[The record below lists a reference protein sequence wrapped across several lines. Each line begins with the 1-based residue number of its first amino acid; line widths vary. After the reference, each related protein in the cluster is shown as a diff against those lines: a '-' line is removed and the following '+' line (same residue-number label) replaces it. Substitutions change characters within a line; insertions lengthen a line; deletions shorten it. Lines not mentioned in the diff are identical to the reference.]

1 MLLDIDHHSGVP
13 IYRQV
18 VGQVRDQIMAGRLLE
33 GDQLMS
39 VREASAALRVNPM
52 TVSKAYSALEAEGL
66 LERRRGI
73 GLFIARIQSRKKE
86 QSKAAAMEAI
96 LAKAVATAVQYGVSE
111 TQMRQMI
118 KTLYSNYS
126 SEVRK

>member
-18 VGQVRDQIMAGRLLE
+18 VDQVRDQIMAGRLLE

-73 GLFIARIQSRKKE
+73 GLFIARIQSRKRE
-86 QSKAAAMEAI
+86 QSKEAAMEAI
-96 LAKAVATAVQYGVSE
+96 LTKAVATAVQYGVSE

-118 KTLYSNYS
+118 KTMYANRQSD
-126 SEVRK
+126 

>member
-18 VGQVRDQIMAGRLLE
+18 VDQVRDQIMAGRLLE

-39 VREASAALRVNPM
+39 VREAAAALRVNPM
-52 TVSKAYSALEAEGL
+52 TVSKAYSALESEGL

-86 QSKAAAMEAI
+86 QSKEAAMEAI

-118 KTLYSNYS
+118 KTLYSNYQ
-126 SEVRK
+126 SESRK

>member
-18 VGQVRDQIMAGRLLE
+18 VDQVRDQIMAGRLLE

-73 GLFIARIQSRKKE
+73 GLFIARIQSRKRE
-86 QSKAAAMEAI
+86 QSKEAAMEAI
-96 LAKAVATAVQYGVSE
+96 LIKAVATAVQYGVSE

-118 KTLYSNYS
+118 KTLYSNHQ
-126 SEVRK
+126 SE

>member
-18 VGQVRDQIMAGRLLE
+18 VDQVRDQIMAGRLRE

-39 VREASAALRVNPM
+39 VRQASATLRVNPM
-52 TVSKAYSALEAEGL
+52 TISKAYSALETEGL

-73 GLFIARIQSRKKE
+73 GLFVAQIQSRKKAKSRE
-86 QSKAAAMEAI
+86 AAMEAI
-96 LAKAVATAVQYGVSE
+96 LAKAVGTAVQYDVSE
-111 TQMRQMI
+111 DQMCQMI
-118 KTLYSNYS
+118 KALFSNYQS
-126 SEVRK
+126 GE

>member
-18 VGQVRDQIMAGRLLE
+18 VDQVRDQIMAGRLAE
-33 GDQLMS
+33 GEQLMS
-39 VREASAALRVNPM
+39 VREASAELRVNPM

-73 GLFIARIQSRKKE
+73 GLFIARIQSRKRE
-86 QSKAAAMEAI
+86 QSKEAAMEAI
-96 LAKAVATAVQYGVSE
+96 LTKAVATAVQYGVSE

-118 KTLYSNYS
+118 KTMYANRQSD
-126 SEVRK
+126 

>member
-18 VGQVRDQIMAGRLLE
+18 VDQVRDQIMAGRLLE

-86 QSKAAAMEAI
+86 QSKEAAMEAI
-96 LAKAVATAVQYGVSE
+96 LAKAVATAIQYGVSE

-118 KTLYSNYS
+118 KTLYSNYQ
-126 SEVRK
+126 SE